1 MYVYMHGLPLLKQ
14 RCRHAGEAR
23 VVASG
28 AARGS
33 AGGPTVCQV
42 RRAPPRC
49 PFCPSPIHTRRRARF
64 LPLTQNTDKTEM
76 LL

>member
-49 PFCPSPIHTRRRARF
+49 PFCPLAHTHPPPRA
-64 LPLTQNTDKTEM
+64 LPASDAKH
-76 LL
+76 